1 MFENPYDIL
10 SPEEAMD
17 ELRIGKSSIYELLNS
32 GKLKGN
38 FLQFIMFSE
47 REYFDEYAE
56 KKEKGSFYRIFL
68 FSYDFNPFLIILL
81 FFVCNYLLY

>member
-10 SPEEAMD
+10 FPEEAMD
-17 ELRIGKSSIYELLNS
+17 ELRIGKNSIYELLNS

-47 REYFDEYAE
+47 REYFEEYAE
-56 KKEKGSFYRIFL
+56 
-68 FSYDFNPFLIILL
+68 
-81 FFVCNYLLY
+81 